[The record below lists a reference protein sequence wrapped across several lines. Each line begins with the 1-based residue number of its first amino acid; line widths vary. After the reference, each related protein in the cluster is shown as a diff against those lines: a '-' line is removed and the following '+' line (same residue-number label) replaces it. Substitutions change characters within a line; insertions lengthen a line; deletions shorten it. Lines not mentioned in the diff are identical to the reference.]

1 MTNLLLAA
9 ALFMLANLQKNPLTR
24 IFGRFLAALA
34 VYYALSS
41 SLAPS
46 AFRNLWNE
54 IKTGRPSAEKISSKI
69 MPKEV
74 SSGQKS
80 ISKAL
85 KEVSDSIK

>member
-41 SLAPS
+41 SLSS
-46 AFRNLWNE
+46 AALRRFWNE
-54 IKTGRPSAEKISSKI
+54 LKTGRPSVDKISSKI

-80 ISKAL
+80 IMKTL
-85 KEVSDSIK
+85 KEVSDSIE